1 MNCPSCSSS
10 HLPYL
15 RSPPR
20 LPQASP
26 SGPVVAGPKP
36 SIAAQLRRHRRPSL
50 PLLLTSTVPA
60 FTLLLVA
67 PATKP
72 GCKLA
77 RELGLLALLLATEL
91 LRHATAAGRRLRGRG
106 REPERGARAMPAP
119 PRPRPAALAAPGEEA
134 TPAAAGLPLLDLAE
148 LALDCVL
155 EELSPAS
162 LAAMACVCAA
172 LRDRC
177 SADALWERHLRA
189 K

>member
-26 SGPVVAGPKP
+26 SGPVAAGPKP

-50 PLLLTSTVPA
+50 PLLLTSTVLA

-67 PATKP
+67 PATNP

-77 RELGLLALLLATEL
+77 QELGLLTLLLATEL
-91 LRHATAAGRRLRGRG
+91 LRHCH
-106 REPERGARAMPAP
+106 
-119 PRPRPAALAAPGEEA
+119 GE
-134 TPAAAGLPLLDLAE
+134 AAAGPGSGAGAWCPGARVHRLVRQARRQGCGKS
-148 LALDCVL
+148 AQG
-155 EELSPAS
+155 STRRRQANT
-162 LAAMACVCAA
+162 ARHTAMASAA
-172 LRDRC
+172 T
-177 SADALWERHLRA
+177 SAAAARSSRA
-189 K
+189 AGAASARRMPRWWPRSSAAVARLQA